1 MTPTDRAQP
10 DCAAC
15 KPLLDAFLLD
25 ELDPASA
32 EDLRAHVAR
41 CPACSAELGGLTR
54 LMEELALVPVPAPG
68 ADLDERIILA
78 VIADRQRRHEHR
90 SWLRDLRTQVFR
102 GAVRT
107 TSTLAVT
114 VVTVALVGAS
124 LVFAASNLLSRD
136 SILGGRGATV
146 APEVTPTL
154 TAPTSAPS
162 SAAQNGTPK
171 PAATEATPTPVP
183 APVAA
188 AATPRPTPRPSPKAT
203 PKPTASP
210 TPAVAATPT
219 AAPTATPA
227 PTVTPSPTEKPRRT
241 PPPAASPTPAPSTGA
256 TPLP

>member
-1 MTPTDRAQP
+1 MTPADRAEF

-54 LMEELALVPVPAPG
+54 LMEALALLPVPAPG
-68 ADLDERIILA
+68 TDLDERIILA
-78 VIADRQRRHEHR
+78 AIADRQRRHEHR

-162 SAAQNGTPK
+162 SAAQKGTPK
-171 PAATEATPTPVP
+171 PASWGTTPT
-183 APVAA
+183 PVAA
-188 AATPRPTPRPSPKAT
+188 AATPRPTPKPSPRAT

-210 TPAVAATPT
+210 APAVAATPT

-227 PTVTPSPTEKPRRT
+227 PTVTPSPTDKPRRT
-241 PPPAASPTPAPSTGA
+241 PPPAASPTPAPSAGA